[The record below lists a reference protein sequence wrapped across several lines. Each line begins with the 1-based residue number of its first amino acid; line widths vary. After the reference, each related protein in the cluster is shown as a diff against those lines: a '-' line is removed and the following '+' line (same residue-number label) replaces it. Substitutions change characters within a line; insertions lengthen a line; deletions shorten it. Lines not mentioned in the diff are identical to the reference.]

1 MARQYK
7 IIDYDHLEEIVND
20 ELDLKATNR
29 SGAVSNN
36 GDGMGRIK
44 GTETYEHVLHDCK
57 YTEKKPGTIS
67 ISRKDWD
74 KTVSSAFRYGRKPI
88 MVTGDATGT
97 VLVHISLDDFSEI
110 YANHI
115 AHIQQTS

>member
-1 MARQYK
+1 MARNYK
-7 IIDYDHLEEIVND
+7 ISDFNHLEEIVNE
-20 ELDLKATNR
+20 ELDLRPTNR

-36 GDGMGRIK
+36 GDGMGKIK
-44 GTETYEHVLHDCK
+44 GTETYDHVLHDCK
-57 YTEKKPGTIS
+57 YTEKKPGTLS

-74 KTVSSAFRYGRKPI
+74 KTVSSAQRYGRMPI

-97 VLVHISLDDFSEI
+97 ILVHISLDDFAEI

-115 AHIQQTS
+115 RQISI